1 MNVYELIAMLQ
12 KSEIKSI
19 SAGIAIPAEGVK
31 YQNEFYSYT
40 VEYYDD
46 RANDTVS
53 LDLHD
58 VQVLLVK
65 LAKCL

>member
-1 MNVYELIAMLQ
+1 MKVYELIEMLE
-12 KSEIKSI
+12 KKEIKSI
-19 SAGIAIPAEGVK
+19 SAGIAIPAEGFE
-31 YQNEFYSYT
+31 YQNEIYSYT

-46 RANDTVS
+46 RANDTFS